1 LKNLK
6 RFKYAIV
13 LTFILI
19 ALFTYN
25 STIGLKAVNISIK
38 NMKEMLS
45 ILPAIFIII
54 GLLDVWVPKE
64 VMVKYMGEK
73 SGVKGIL
80 IALSLGTAAAGPLY
94 AAFPIAAMLLKKG
107 AKLSYV
113 IFFLGVWSSAKLPL
127 LLFEATSLGVKFT
140 LLHVALS
147 LPLFLIT
154 SFEIYYVPFSTC
166 PVYLSNLFYPL
177 LL

>member
-154 SFEIYYVPFSTC
+154 SYVIEGLLSKETKDEIYERSKI
-166 PVYLSNLFYPL
+166 L
-177 LL
+177 